1 LKSLALSTR
10 NRLIK
15 NQRTS
20 PEAGPIGR
28 ALVQAATP
36 TPLRLPAPSRA
47 RRDPPGGVRAPVSL
61 PLSVTP
67 CCLSGLTR
75 SENRA
80 RTVVASNGVGGVAFG
95 YPGAKGRAGLTV
107 GVRT

>member
-1 LKSLALSTR
+1 MKSQAQSTHG
-10 NRLIK
+10 RLIK

-28 ALVQAATP
+28 APVQAATP
-36 TPLRLPAPSRA
+36 TPLRLPAPSRP

-67 CCLSGLTR
+67 CSLFGLTPP
-75 SENRA
+75 ENRA

-95 YPGAKGRAGLTV
+95 FPGARGRAGLTV